1 MFHGKNGITVV
12 HYVICNQDIF
22 SLVANFTVKEPLY
35 LSDHGLKIKTGK
47 TRRRIKLS
55 SNKKRFDKKCGLKR
69 HELRKL
75 ANKKHRDPL
84 NPIIREQYHDT
95 DAIQEEN
102 IINTTMPKFPS

>member
-22 SLVANFTVKEPLY
+22 SLVANSTVKESLY

-55 SNKKRFDKKCGLKR
+55 SNKKRFDKKCRLKR

-75 ANKKHRDPL
+75 ANKKHKDPL
-84 NPIIREQYHDT
+84 NSIIGSNIMTLMQYRKKT
-95 DAIQEEN
+95 
-102 IINTTMPKFPS
+102 